1 MNTNRRKAF
10 RTIADVLHS
19 SIAELAA
26 LQRKPTQKTDRV
38 MRSSKLEDSIYA
50 ELREDDTEM
59 DVTENAAAQRL
70 KSFPA
75 LSRDVFQS
83 LYSLAPRKNGTDMLT
98 AAAQK
103 FNAPILD
110 HVVQQD
116 DYPTLKN
123 ICEGRSLPAYEAAAE
138 FTGRAAE
145 ELDGLLSELGG
156 DKGALNTLEKLETAR
171 DAAAEELAKLLD
183 VQATGETTELGKQ
196 ALINAAN
203 RLDSKQRQV
212 EAVSQMLDTTM
223 LRQKEAVKLAVS
235 TAVQA
240 ATERAQEVQS
250 IIGAWSDEPSN
261 MRCTPENLALLEKVR
276 QSPVLRDV
284 SKYLGRFRELLA
296 QTKKNSYAY
305 GRGETYS
312 LELGDNLSRALTSEL
327 AMLATPETIP
337 LFLRKYQQRQ
347 IKQYRRREPIYKGKY
362 AEATAQV
369 NARIR
374 QLGSQYQQEKERCS
388 QLKPGYQCPTCRR
401 AITADELPAMQNA
414 FRTSIKQI
422 VEAGQAER
430 AKLEELQV
438 LEKKARDTFLQF
450 QKDDIAK
457 LEETLQEAKE
467 AAEPDATRPEAQQLQ
482 ERMQALAAELEF
494 GAFSQEEYDR
504 MFACREELQQV
515 RADIAAIEK
524 ATPASGDLDSQL
536 KAARAEID
544 QCKLKLQYLA
554 QYISKRAEMTF
565 SALKMNRVEI
575 SLYDVVK
582 STGEV
587 KDAFKFTYNGRRY
600 DWLSLSEKIRA
611 GMEVSEL
618 MKRLTGRNYP
628 QFVDNMES
636 VDDLANVRPTGQVIM
651 AKCVSKAELSVRP
664 VKPILTAMPTAA

>member
-19 SIAELAA
+19 PVAELAT
-26 LQRKPTQKTDRV
+26 LRRKPAQKTDRV

-83 LYSLAPRKNGTDMLT
+83 LYSLVPRRNDMDMLT

-110 HVVQQD
+110 HVLQQD

-138 FTGRAAE
+138 FTDRAAE

-183 VQATGETTELGKQ
+183 ARVTGEVTETDEQ

-223 LRQKEAVKLAVS
+223 LRQTKTVDLAVS
-235 TAVQA
+235 AAVQA

-276 QSPVLRDV
+276 KSTTLKDI
-284 SKYLGRFRELLA
+284 SKYLGRFREIFA
-296 QTKKNSYAY
+296 QAKNNSYAY

-312 LELGDNLSRALTSEL
+312 LELGNNLSRALTSEL

-337 LFLRKYQQRQ
+337 LFLRKYQQKQ
-347 IKQYRRREPIYKGKY
+347 IKQYRRREPIYKGMGDIICCLDESSSTEGEAAAWGKAVAMTLLEIA
-362 AEATAQV
+362 AESHRSFALIHFAGGSSCQVDIFRPGEYTLEDKLSAAETFLGGGTNFERPVREAIRLMDTEGFEKADVVFITDGECELPDACRQELQAAQAAYHFTV
-369 NARIR
+369 TGILLDEGQA
-374 QLGSQYQQEKERCS
+374 GMDFS
-388 QLKPGYQCPTCRR
+388 LKPFCQKIY
-401 AITADELPAMQNA
+401 
-414 FRTSIKQI
+414 RTS
-422 VEAGQAER
+422 
-430 AKLEELQV
+430 ELTDN
-438 LEKKARDTFLQF
+438 A
-450 QKDDIAK
+450 
-457 LEETLQEAKE
+457 
-467 AAEPDATRPEAQQLQ
+467 
-482 ERMQALAAELEF
+482 
-494 GAFSQEEYDR
+494 
-504 MFACREELQQV
+504 
-515 RADIAAIEK
+515 
-524 ATPASGDLDSQL
+524 
-536 KAARAEID
+536 
-544 QCKLKLQYLA
+544 
-554 QYISKRAEMTF
+554 
-565 SALKMNRVEI
+565 
-575 SLYDVVK
+575 VV
-582 STGEV
+582 
-587 KDAFKFTYNGRRY
+587 
-600 DWLSLSEKIRA
+600 
-611 GMEVSEL
+611 
-618 MKRLTGRNYP
+618 
-628 QFVDNMES
+628 QS
-636 VDDLANVRPTGQVIM
+636 VIGLLV
-651 AKCVSKAELSVRP
+651 
-664 VKPILTAMPTAA
+664 